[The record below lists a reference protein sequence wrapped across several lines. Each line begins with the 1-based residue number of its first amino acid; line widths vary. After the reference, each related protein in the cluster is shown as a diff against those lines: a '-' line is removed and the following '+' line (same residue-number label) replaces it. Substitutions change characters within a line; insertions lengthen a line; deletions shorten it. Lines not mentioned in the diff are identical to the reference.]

1 MSPQQK
7 QQSLKSF
14 RVALCGITLASL
26 SACASTPDKRARD
39 KQMALEIQR
48 EKQVSELKQSTVFQ
62 DRISQ
67 FQSKD
72 CSVLTALIAA
82 PEPPPEFRLLVQ
94 LKAAE
99 LCDAVP
105 LPEVVPS
112 WANTWFEEVGRDR
125 ARRMKLDAE
134 FMDRSLQLAKL
145 WPGRAQRLA
154 ALDEARDLALKL
166 GDKARLEAIEVALEK
181 ISPAR
186 LRRPTLSDAIR
197 QGDDYRLLGQFA
209 QARRA
214 YRRALDSTQTS
225 LADRFKA
232 LEGLRWLARLENRTD
247 EVIRVRKEMSRLSE
261 THELK
266 PGLLGDAERERAL
279 RQRWLNRQIDTARAY
294 WTDQQ
299 AQAARR
305 VLLAAEARLKG
316 RANLLDSMFLRA
328 AIADEARDL
337 REMERVIAEMQ
348 LDSISNA
355 DQESRAFLAKV
366 AWLHGW
372 ALRREAERDHDQRDQ
387 LWRRAEDALKRA
399 YDLEPSAFLKRRNL
413 YWLAITARDR
423 VASSTPIGD
432 LQTPERIE
440 SWLRE
445 LASEDSLGY
454 YGLLASRALGQA
466 LASLAP
472 QSRHREQ
479 MLAHGAGEGLLPW
492 EITESFYWIYAAG
505 HARESKLFLREV
517 APRGFDLEVALLLAR
532 AGDFIDLFSR
542 SHQLSAIERDAL
554 LRKSPYLL
562 YPSPW
567 LEIYQRE
574 SARHELS
581 VEWPLA
587 ISRQESSFNPLARSP
602 ADAQG
607 LMQLIPSMAQAAARR
622 LRLPALAPGD
632 LEKPEVNISLGT
644 AHLAELRERLG
655 HLTLATMAY
664 NASERAVINWT
675 KTRLRQDF
683 IAFIEEVP
691 YEETRTYAKLV
702 IRNVALYRRLLHSE
716 DLYFPEEW
724 VADLRNVSH

>member
-26 SACASTPDKRARD
+26 SACASTPDTRARE

-62 DRISQ
+62 ERLSQ

-112 WANTWFEEVGRDR
+112 WANTLFEEVGRDR
-125 ARRMKLDAE
+125 ARRMKLDDE

-154 ALDEARDLALKL
+154 ALDEARALAIKL

-232 LEGLRWLARLENRTD
+232 LEGLRWVARLENRTD

-337 REMERVIAEMQ
+337 REVERVIAEMQ
-348 LDSISNA
+348 LDSLANA

-387 LWRRAEDALKRA
+387 LW
-399 YDLEPSAFLKRRNL
+399 
-413 YWLAITARDR
+413 
-423 VASSTPIGD
+423 
-432 LQTPERIE
+432 
-440 SWLRE
+440 
-445 LASEDSLGY
+445 
-454 YGLLASRALGQA
+454 
-466 LASLAP
+466 
-472 QSRHREQ
+472 
-479 MLAHGAGEGLLPW
+479 
-492 EITESFYWIYAAG
+492 
-505 HARESKLFLREV
+505 
-517 APRGFDLEVALLLAR
+517 
-532 AGDFIDLFSR
+532 
-542 SHQLSAIERDAL
+542 
-554 LRKSPYLL
+554 
-562 YPSPW
+562 
-567 LEIYQRE
+567 
-574 SARHELS
+574 
-581 VEWPLA
+581 
-587 ISRQESSFNPLARSP
+587 
-602 ADAQG
+602 
-607 LMQLIPSMAQAAARR
+607 
-622 LRLPALAPGD
+622 
-632 LEKPEVNISLGT
+632 
-644 AHLAELRERLG
+644 
-655 HLTLATMAY
+655 
-664 NASERAVINWT
+664 
-675 KTRLRQDF
+675 
-683 IAFIEEVP
+683 
-691 YEETRTYAKLV
+691 
-702 IRNVALYRRLLHSE
+702 
-716 DLYFPEEW
+716 
-724 VADLRNVSH
+724 